1 MKLKEMHIKD
11 SMDTLLATG
20 LFRTNADNLIIIDG
34 YCIPQHLIFLNSN
47 YYFCIDHNLPHHLAW
62 TSGTRYR
69 GTKISIIDFG
79 ERGKGPQISLEDFI
93 SRLSSNDAVKFLF
106 YLDLFV

>member
-1 MKLKEMHIKD
+1 MKLREISIKD

-20 LFRTNADNLIIIDG
+20 LFRTNADNLIISDG

-47 YYFCIDHNLPHHLAW
+47 YYFYIDHDLPHHLAW
-62 TSGTRYR
+62 TSGRRYR
-69 GTKISIIDFG
+69 GTKISIMDFSKNK
-79 ERGKGPQISLEDFI
+79 RPRISLEDFI